1 MSKSSNRRGTSTKC
15 KGVAL
20 HQHIRSGSSDRMNVG
35 KSLSTET
42 TRSTTTVHEQGPM
55 TPRTR
60 REEAPRGQTARS
72 FATDSTMRIQNK
84 DRSSRSKQQSTDPAS
99 GRRLTL
105 YERSQIRLKEREK
118 KIQSIR
124 EEMMRECTFRPN
136 ADKTNFRRGNSR
148 TRKKPANGTGTSKT
162 TIRSPTINTPA
173 GKTEATTPTTAS
185 STRQYW
191 QELQRKQIEQQTQQQ
206 QQQQQQ
212 QVSITS
218 TISRDGSKTISTTKS
233 LRFEELYQDGLR
245 RARQRP
251 ATEKVRA
258 REMSTASDAP
268 PLADML
274 FV

>member
-1 MSKSSNRRGTSTKC
+1 MSKSSNRRGISTKC

-84 DRSSRSKQQSTDPAS
+84 NRSSRSKQQIPEPAS

-136 ADKTNFRRGNSR
+136 ADKSNFRRGNSK
-148 TRKKPANGTGTSKT
+148 TRKKPANGTGTSKAA
-162 TIRSPTINTPA
+162 IRSPTINTPA
-173 GKTEATTPTTAS
+173 GKSVATTPTTAS

-206 QQQQQQ
+206 QK

-233 LRFEELYQDGLR
+233 LRYEELYQDGLR

-251 ATEKVRA
+251 ATEKVSG
-258 REMSTASDAP
+258 REMSTASDAL

-274 FV
+274 CV